1 MTTIAEKWDDWLAE
15 HPSASVPCMLV
26 YRWSDAPPVLRD
38 RCTCHGGDE
47 DWLTVAPANWLEDPG
62 FSLYLP
68 EWSYPTKERNYHGG
82 WGWSCREVHTLP
94 DGSRLVVFAHS

>member
-47 DWLTVAPANWLEDPG
+47 DED
-62 FSLYLP
+62 
-68 EWSYPTKERNYHGG
+68 E
-82 WGWSCREVHTLP
+82 
-94 DGSRLVVFAHS
+94 